1 MSADFLA
8 GRPGRRGRSG
18 AATRTLP
25 RTGAAL
31 ALGMA
36 ALLTPHLAAAWGP
49 VGHEAV
55 GAVADALLTARTQ
68 AAVTDLLADDRDRDG
83 RFSGR
88 RSLAQVAGWADEIR
102 GGPGDHPHWHYDNR
116 PVCGPPVEA
125 GAWCPQGDCASAQL
139 PALLAT
145 LADPGRPRAERNV
158 ALKWI
163 VHLVG
168 DLHQPLHAADLAEGA
183 NRIRV
188 MPHEKSGRSW
198 DSGGDGDGSNGG
210 NGVGRGGMDG
220 GSASGELHGR
230 HGHGHSGESLHAFW
244 DSHLV
249 NLALH
254 PDEGRIPAAALASL
268 VRRARAE
275 GTDRVDA
282 APERWAEE
290 SNAIARDFALDID
303 GVDCSLGNGRG
314 NGEEPHVRLS
324 RAYVSKGRAL
334 VQERLALAGARL
346 ARVLNQALGAR
357 GGGGSSGGWG
367 GAVAGGFSMPYT
379 RLPSP
384 PAPRPRSGRGEDGR
398 FYQAA
403 NGSVNG
409 FLFFLRGA
417 TRRSLPRVRGRP

>member
-1 MSADFLA
+1 MSADFVA
-8 GRPGRRGRSG
+8 GRIGRRGPPSANG
-18 AATRTLP
+18 AANRGIVRTIL
-25 RTGAAL
+25 RTMAAL
-31 ALGMA
+31 ALGFS
-36 ALLTPHLAAAWGP
+36 ALLAPDLAVAWGP

-55 GAVADALLTARTQ
+55 GAVADALLTPHTQ
-68 AAVTDLLADDRDRDG
+68 AAVADLLADDRDRDG

-88 RSLAQVAGWADEIR
+88 RSLAEVAGWADEIR

-145 LADPGRPRAERNV
+145 LADPGRPRAERNM

-188 MPHEKSGRSW
+188 VPQGKSGRSW
-198 DSGGDGDGSNGG
+198 DRGGDGNGG
-210 NGVGRGGMDG
+210 GGGSGDRGGYGG
-220 GSASGELHGR
+220 GSPGGEHHGR

-254 PDEGRIPAAALASL
+254 PDEGRIPAAALESL
-268 VRRARAE
+268 IRRARAE
-275 GTDRVDA
+275 GTARVDA

-290 SNAIARDFALDID
+290 SNAIARDFALNID

-314 NGEEPHVRLS
+314 NGEEPQVRLS

-346 ARVLNQALGAR
+346 ARVLNQALDAGGR
-357 GGGGSSGGWG
+357 GDSSG
-367 GAVAGGFSMPYT
+367 
-379 RLPSP
+379 R
-384 PAPRPRSGRGEDGR
+384 
-398 FYQAA
+398 
-403 NGSVNG
+403 
-409 FLFFLRGA
+409 
-417 TRRSLPRVRGRP
+417 